1 MKLLLIVLL
10 SSVLLA
16 YSVGSLKDVEILES
30 SFVQNHNKIIDS
42 IDFMTCHRYVV
53 KLFGIDSKNQ
63 DIMQNQSL
71 NISELNS
78 STYDYKMLFF
88 HILIPMIFVL
98 IYYIYMNNKLK
109 KEIQLRIEAENKLN
123 HLVNIDPLT
132 NLFNR
137 RYLKSIEKKFIHANQ
152 RQSDVIS
159 LFVLDIDHFKKINDT
174 YGHEIGDK
182 TLKILAAKMLELT
195 RPTDIIVRLGGEEFL
210 IILPETNLSGAQIVA
225 EKIRIGCH
233 DMHIQ
238 IDEKESLSIAVSLG
252 VTTVDF
258 RIDQSLDDA
267 INRADKAL
275 YEAKSSGR
283 DRSITIEP

>member
-1 MKLLLIVLL
+1 MKLVLIVLL

-16 YSVGSLKDVEILES
+16 YSVGSFNKIEIPQTNI
-30 SFVQNHNKIIDS
+30 VQNHNEVIDS
-42 IDFMTCHRYVV
+42 ITCHKYLE
-53 KLFGIDSKNQ
+53 KLFKIDLVNTSGVYDDSSNT
-63 DIMQNQSL
+63 SVYY
-71 NISELNS
+71 S

-88 HILIPMIFVL
+88 HISIPMLFL
-98 IYYIYMNNKLK
+98 LFYYVYMNNKLK

-137 RYLKSIEKKFIHANQ
+137 RYLKSIENKFIHANQ

-174 YGHEIGDK
+174 YGHDIGDK

-225 EKIRIGCH
+225 EKIRMGCH

-258 RIDQSLDDA
+258 SIDQSLDDA